1 MAILGRRF
9 YLGVIPMRRVLALN
23 VVAALSMLG
32 CDPSTPAT
40 DAGADAPL
48 LSDAGRD
55 PSAEDASAGDAGAE
69 DAGATDAGG
78 DGGPVSRSYTI
89 RFRAEVGGEAFACG
103 TTYDGFGPAA
113 DRSVTLTD
121 FRFYVHQVELL
132 AADGSATPLAI
143 TDDGTFQADD
153 VALLDFEDGGPC
165 TMGTT
170 ETHTAITGTALEGA
184 YTGIRFVL
192 GIPFSLNHQDASAA
206 HAPFNFTSMFW
217 NWQGGYK
224 FVRIDAINVVP
235 GGGGSLFA
243 VHLGSTG
250 CDGSPAGGVTM
261 CDRPNRSTIELTG
274 FDPETSV
281 VVADFAELMEGVD
294 PTINTAATAPGCMS
308 GATDPECNEVVPS
321 FGIPF
326 GAQPAAMDFFSV
338 SAP

>member
-1 MAILGRRF
+1 
-9 YLGVIPMRRVLALN
+9 MRRVLVLSA
-23 VVAALSMLG
+23 VAALSSLG
-32 CDPSTPAT
+32 CDTSTPAT
-40 DAGADAPL
+40 DAGSDAPVAADA
-48 LSDAGRD
+48 G
-55 PSAEDASAGDAGAE
+55 GDS
-69 DAGATDAGG
+69 GATDAPAPADAGTDANAGADAGAVDAGG
-78 DGGPVSRSYTI
+78 DAGSASRSYTI
-89 RFRAEVGGEAFACG
+89 RFRAEVDGEDFACG
-103 TTYDGFGPAA
+103 TTYDGLGPSA

-143 TDDGTFQADD
+143 TDDGTFQADG
-153 VALLDFEDGGPC
+153 VALLDFENGGPC

-170 ETHTAITGTALEGA
+170 ETHTAITGTAPEGT

-192 GIPFSLNHQDASAA
+192 GIPFALNHQDASAA

-224 FVRIDAINVVP
+224 FVRIDAVNVVP

-308 GATDPECNEVVPS
+308 GATDPECNEVIPS